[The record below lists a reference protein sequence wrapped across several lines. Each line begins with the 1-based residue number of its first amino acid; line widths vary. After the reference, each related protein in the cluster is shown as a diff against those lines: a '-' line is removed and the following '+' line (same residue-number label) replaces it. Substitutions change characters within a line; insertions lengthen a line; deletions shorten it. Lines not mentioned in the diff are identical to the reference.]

1 MLDKLFANLLS
12 KKETV
17 YKGTANPNA
26 TNSELDAKRIIKRTP
41 FIDLIESRGYKYD
54 SGNDWWARTWTTES
68 EPKSSIEEVYQR
80 LENGKWKQVMIG
92 YVDRVFYEEDV
103 K

>member
-1 MLDKLFANLLS
+1 MS
-12 KKETV
+12 W
-17 YKGTANPNA
+17 
-26 TNSELDAKRIIKRTP
+26 IKRFFNLNIQDWWKQPVDDFDPDKVVCTFDESEEDC
-41 FIDLIESRGYKYD
+41 FIGKIESEGYAYD

-80 LENGKWKQVMIG
+80 LENGKWKQLMIG
-92 YVDRVFYEEDV
+92 YGDRVFYEEDV